1 MYKQTIFIS
10 AFFLLVLLTA
20 GVAQSATL
28 YQWVDSAG
36 ETRFGYRPPPGVI
49 GTVVGERAR
58 QLQGDPSPVNC
69 KALQDEHLRLI
80 DREIAR
86 LRNISV
92 GTGPQ
97 YEFTAEGRQRF
108 INDLLAHRAALLTG
122 RSAQEFSA
130 PDTRRELNDLQT
142 QYQQDR
148 AKLKDEL
155 EEQARQLKQEKEQL
169 EQQRSQYNWWFQRY
183 PAIYPGYIF

>member
-10 AFFLLVLLTA
+10 AFFLLVLLTV

-36 ETRFGYRPPPGVI
+36 ETRFGYRPPPGVV

-58 QLQGDPSPVNC
+58 QLQGDPPPANC

-86 LRNISV
+86 LRDISV

>member
-1 MYKQTIFIS
+1 MYKPTLISFILLLFTLLS
-10 AFFLLVLLTA
+10 AATA
-20 GVAQSATL
+20 HAATL

-36 ETRFGYRPPPGVI
+36 ETRYGYRPPPGVI

-58 QLQGDPSPVNC
+58 QLQGDPPPVNC

-86 LRNISV
+86 LRDISV

-142 QYQQDR
+142 KYQQDR
-148 AKLKDEL
+148 AKMQDEL
-155 EEQARQLKQEKEQL
+155 EDQARKLKQDREEL
-169 EQQRSQYNWWFQRY
+169 DRQRSQNFLWFPRY